1 MVRSRLW
8 LLTLVLPLVLAY
20 SPAQAAKLEKK
31 SSDEYGTTYWGHFD
45 NAPFPAP
52 GAPYKDSTVVIF
64 VPKHYCPVL
73 IQAKPKKRT
82 KGSATRYECYSDS
95 TLKKLKKDG
104 YRTRIVREVDFVVH
118 FHGHMNTVDKAMA
131 NHMLR
136 DQFSLSL
143 QNAILVMPQ
152 GPVNAIDSDGGKLEK
167 SGGFKRLMQEVMTF
181 LIAQQVLGK
190 KARIGHLILTSH
202 SGGFRAAAFCLKL
215 GGIEVSEVF
224 LFDSLYGNVESYYDW
239 IVKSKAHRFISVYFR
254 DKPRARSMELMKML
268 KGAGVAFA
276 KLNEADMAKESFQ
289 RKTLAKQRV
298 FFVETDL
305 GHSGCTRGYFNF
317 RDYLFASRLKRVRD
331 TDWFKK
337 TGLDK
342 MR

>member
-1 MVRSRLW
+1 MRLLRRLW
-8 LLTLVLPLVLAY
+8 PLLLLHLLLLA
-20 SPAQAAKLEKK
+20 SPAQAAKFEKK
-31 SSDEYGTTYWGHFD
+31 SSDEFGTTYWGHFD

-52 GAPYKDSTVVIF
+52 GHSYKDSTVAIF
-64 VPKHYCPVL
+64 VPKHFCPTL

-82 KGSATRYECYSDS
+82 KGASTRYECYSDS
-95 TLKKLKKDG
+95 TLKRLKKEG
-104 YRTRIVREVDFVVH
+104 YRTKIIRDVDFVVH
-118 FHGHMNTVDKAMA
+118 FHGHSNTVDKAMN

-143 QNAILVMPQ
+143 QNAILVVPQ
-152 GPVNAIDSDGGKLEK
+152 GPVNSIDSAAGKLEK

-181 LIAQQVLGK
+181 LVAQEVLGK
-190 KARIGHLILTSH
+190 KARIGHIILTSH

-215 GGIEVSEVF
+215 GGLEVSEVF
-224 LFDSLYGNVESYYDW
+224 LFDSLYGNLEEYFAW
-239 IVKSKAHRFISVYFR
+239 ITKSKSHRFISVYYR
-254 DKPRARSMELMKML
+254 DKPRARSFELMKML
-268 KGAGVAFA
+268 KGAGVGFA
-276 KLNEADMAKESFQ
+276 KLAEADMAKESFQ
-289 RKTLAKQRV
+289 RKTLTKNRV

-305 GHSGCTRGYFNF
+305 GHSGCTRGYFNY

-342 MR
+342 LR